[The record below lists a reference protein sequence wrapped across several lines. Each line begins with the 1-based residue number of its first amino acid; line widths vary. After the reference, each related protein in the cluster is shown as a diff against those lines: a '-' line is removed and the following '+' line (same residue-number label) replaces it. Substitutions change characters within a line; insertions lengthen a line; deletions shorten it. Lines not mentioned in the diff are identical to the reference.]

1 MSGPEPPIAEADLH
15 AFVDNQLP
23 KARLAAVQRYLNAN
37 QQEAR
42 RVAAWM
48 AHREAL
54 RQAVALEAEAPL
66 PPGLDL
72 SRLIETRLRRRHTAW
87 LWLTAAS
94 VLFALALGGAGG
106 WLLRLPYAPGR
117 DAVALALLE
126 QQGLATHVVYAA
138 DKRHPIEVAA
148 VERDHLTQWLSN
160 RLNRKVTAPELD
172 ALGYRLIG
180 GRLLATERGGAAALL
195 MYEDVRGQR
204 LSLVLRPMAR
214 SLHAARADMSEGG
227 VNGCAWIA
235 DGLGYAVVAALPDE
249 ELDRVADHVRLEW
262 PAAG

>member
-1 MSGPEPPIAEADLH
+1 M
-15 AFVDNQLP
+15 
-23 KARLAAVQRYLNAN
+23 
-37 QQEAR
+37 
-42 RVAAWM
+42 
-48 AHREAL
+48 
-54 RQAVALEAEAPL
+54 
-66 PPGLDL
+66 
-72 SRLIETRLRRRHTAW
+72 
-87 LWLTAAS
+87 
-94 VLFALALGGAGG
+94 
-106 WLLRLPYAPGR
+106 
-117 DAVALALLE
+117 
-126 QQGLATHVVYAA
+126 YAA